1 RGQSRK
7 EGVFVKLT
15 HPLFSA
21 PVRFREDRV
30 QVLVIEALEA
40 FRKLVAELTAQSE
53 GGEGTFVLSSNDAC
67 LVMED
72 HIRVI
77 CDFIY
82 PQALEKK
89 VQSKAIAALP
99 RKPAKSFPRKR
110 SSLRRRCRHIS
121 ANWRHWRI
129 TPSPLHRAK
138 TF

>member
-1 RGQSRK
+1 M
-7 EGVFVKLT
+7 KLA
-15 HPLFSA
+15 HPLFST
-21 PVRFREDRV
+21 PIRFREDRV
-30 QVLVIEALEA
+30 QVLTLEAPEA

-53 GGEGTFVLSSNDAC
+53 GGEGAFVLSRNDAC
-67 LVMED
+67 LKIED
-72 HIRVI
+72 HLQMIF
-77 CDFIY
+77 DFIH

-89 VQSKAIAALP
+89 LQSKAIAALP
-99 RKPAKSFPRKR
+99 RKPAKPFPRKR